1 MFYQE
6 LKTAKA
12 AAIGTIMPWGG
23 GLTSIPKG
31 WIMCDG
37 SNVAAVDFPLLTQAI
52 GDTYN
57 NLATNLQ
64 GSFPSY
70 TGTIKLPLLTD
81 RSLMDVEK
89 DYFINGNAPTG
100 RPHDE
105 DLEAKT
111 LVDPKVG
118 THESQSLTTIFTDVY
133 TDIVFELP
141 YEDYNLPYQGRL
153 RGNTAIP
160 GDGFKTLY
168 VAPRKLGRQ
177 HVKRHTHPGSY
188 ETMSGASSFTPGKG
202 VIPYEDAHFTIRFQ
216 FADNQSGS
224 DQGDT
229 YYFGWTNDV
238 ANTSQNDPWSP
249 ATALLMPGILPG
261 SGWDTQNWSST
272 AGQYVLYWPQATQT
286 HPSGFSQ
293 GSAGKVMAKVLAEA
307 PPYNLKPNQV
317 IHTPISRQFK
327 STPSYTNGHLI
338 DTTQAIAWGFGGNS
352 FTPSPGMTNYYE
364 TNDSAFEV
372 RDTLI
377 SHAALNFVNDNNAND
392 YIEPHD
398 HDEIEIEFDG
408 SRLRPASNINVT
420 VNLATQ
426 TGLLQNDANKNALQV
441 DFNTTQPSLTCLY
454 IIRAY

>member
-37 SNVAAVDFPLLTQAI
+37 SNIAAVDFPLLTQAI

-57 NLATNLQ
+57 NLPSNLQ

-81 RSLMDVEK
+81 RSLMDVED
-89 DYFINGNAPTG
+89 DYFKDGLAPTG
-100 RPHDE
+100 RAHDE

-111 LVDPKVG
+111 LVDPKIG

-141 YEDYNLPYQGRL
+141 ADDYNEPYQGRL

-168 VAPRKLGRQ
+168 VAPRKLGRK
-177 HVKRHTHPGSY
+177 HIKRHTHSGTY
-188 ETMSGASSFTPGKG
+188 ETLSGASSFFPGKG
-202 VIPYEDAHFTIRFQ
+202 VIPYFDAWYTIRFHVV
-216 FADNQSGS
+216 DNESGGNE
-224 DQGDT
+224 GDT
-229 YYFGWTNDV
+229 YYFGWTDDV
-238 ANTSQNDPWSP
+238 GLHDEDN
-249 ATALLMPGILPG
+249 ATQLLFPGVQPG
-261 SGWDTQNWSST
+261 TGWDTANKQAT
-272 AGQYVLYWPQATQT
+272 TGRYVLYWPQANHT
-286 HPSGFSQ
+286 HPSGVGQ
-293 GSAGKVMAKVLAEA
+293 GSAGKVMAKALAEA

-317 IHTPISRQFK
+317 AYTPVTPQFI
-327 STPSYTNGHLI
+327 STPGYTNGHLI
-338 DTTQAIAWGFGGNS
+338 DSSQEIRYGFGGNA

-364 TNDSAFEV
+364 ASDSTAEI
-372 RDTLI
+372 RDTLM
-377 SHAALNFVNDNNAND
+377 SHAALNFTQDNDIND
-392 YIEPHD
+392 YIEPHE

-408 SRLRPASNINVT
+408 TRLRPASNINVT
-420 VNLATQ
+420 VNLAEQ
-426 TGLLQNDANKNALQV
+426 AGLLQNDANKNALQV

>member
-31 WIMCDG
+31 WVMCDG

-81 RSLMDVEK
+81 RALMDVEK

-141 YEDYNLPYQGRL
+141 DSDYVGGDIYHGRL

-160 GDGFKTLY
+160 GDGFRTLY

-188 ETMSGASSFTPGKG
+188 ETISGASSAQPGKG
-202 VIPYEDAHFTIRFQ
+202 VIPYEDVHYTIRFQ
-216 FADNQSGS
+216 ITDNISGWN
-224 DQGDT
+224 GDS
-229 YYFGWTNDV
+229 YYFGWTDDV
-238 ANTSQNDPWSP
+238 PDEPFDA
-249 ATALLMPGILPG
+249 ATQLLMPGISPG
-261 SGWDTQNWSST
+261 TGWDTANMQAT
-272 AGQYVLYWPQATQT
+272 AGQYVTYWPQVGMT

-293 GSAGKVMAKVLAEA
+293 GSAGKVMAKVLSEA
-307 PPYNLKPNQV
+307 PPFNLKPNQV
-317 IHTPISRQFK
+317 AFTPISRKFK
-327 STPSYTNGHLI
+327 NTPQYNNGHLI
-338 DTTQAIAWGFGGNS
+338 DSTQPIAWGFGGNS
-352 FTPSPGMTNYYE
+352 FTPSAGMTNYYE
-364 TNDSAFEV
+364 TTDSINEV

-377 SHAALNFVNDNNAND
+377 SHAALNFRADNDPDD

-408 SRLRPASNINVT
+408 SRLRPASNINVI
-420 VNLATQ
+420 VNLARQ

>member
-37 SNVAAVDFPLLTQAI
+37 SNIAAVNFPLLTQAI

-57 NLATNLQ
+57 NLPSNLQ

-81 RSLMDVEK
+81 RSLMDVED
-89 DYFINGNAPTG
+89 DYFKDGNAPTG
-100 RPHDE
+100 RAHDQ
-105 DLEAKT
+105 DPEART
-111 LVDPKVG
+111 LIDPKIG

-141 YEDYNLPYQGRL
+141 ADDYNEPYQGRL

-177 HVKRHTHPGSY
+177 HVKPHNHPGSY
-188 ETMSGASSFTPGKG
+188 ETLSGASHHRPGKG
-202 VIPYEDAHFTIRFQ
+202 VIPYEDAHFRIRFQ
-216 FADNQSGS
+216 ITDNENGP
-224 DQGDT
+224 QGDS
-229 YYFGWTNDV
+229 YYFGWTDDAPDEPFN
-238 ANTSQNDPWSP
+238 A
-249 ATALLMPGILPG
+249 ATLLTHPGIQPG
-261 SGWDTQNWSST
+261 TGWDTANESAT
-272 AGQYVLYWPQATQT
+272 AGHYVLYWPQEGQT
-286 HPSGFSQ
+286 HPTGFNQ
-293 GSAGKVMAKVLAEA
+293 GSDGKVMAKVLAEA

-338 DTTQAIAWGFGGNS
+338 DSTQAIAWGFGGNS
-352 FTPSPGMTNYYE
+352 FTPSAGMTNYYE
-364 TNDSAFEV
+364 TTDNAFNV

-377 SHAALNFVNDNNAND
+377 SHAALNFVKDNDPTD

-420 VNLATQ
+420 VNLAEQ
-426 TGLLQNDANKNALQV
+426 AGLLQNDANKNALQV

>member
-31 WIMCDG
+31 WVMCDG

-81 RSLMDVEK
+81 RALMDVEK

-141 YEDYNLPYQGRL
+141 DSDYVGGDIYHGRL

-160 GDGFKTLY
+160 GDGFRTLY

-188 ETMSGASSFTPGKG
+188 ETISGAQSAHPGKG
-202 VIPYEDAHFTIRFQ
+202 VIPYEDAHYTIRFQ
-216 FADNQSGS
+216 ITDNAIGDSG
-224 DQGDT
+224 DH
-229 YYFGWTNDV
+229 YYFGWTDD
-238 ANTSQNDPWSP
+238 APLDPQP
-249 ATALLMPGILPG
+249 ATWLSHPGIQPG
-261 SGWDTQNWSST
+261 TGWDTANWSAT
-272 AGQYVLYWPQATQT
+272 AGHYVLYWPQPGMT

-317 IHTPISRQFK
+317 IHTPISSQFK
-327 STPSYTNGHLI
+327 STPQYNNGHLI
-338 DTTQAIAWGFGGNS
+338 DSTQPIAWGFGGNS
-352 FTPSPGMTNYYE
+352 FTPSAGMTNYYE
-364 TNDSAFEV
+364 TTDSEHEV
-372 RDTLI
+372 RDTLL
-377 SHAALNFVNDNNAND
+377 SHAAINFRADNDPND

-408 SRLRPASNINVT
+408 SRLRPASNINVI
-420 VNLATQ
+420 VNLARQ

>member
-23 GLTSIPKG
+23 GLTSIPDG

-37 SNVAAVDFPLLTQAI
+37 SNISAGDFPLLTQAI

-81 RSLMDVEK
+81 RSLMDVED
-89 DYFINGNAPTG
+89 DYFVGGLAPTG
-100 RPHDE
+100 RAHDE
-105 DLEAKT
+105 DSEART
-111 LVDPKVG
+111 LVDPKIG

-141 YEDYNLPYQGRL
+141 ADDYNEPYQGRL

-160 GDGFKTLY
+160 GDGFRTLY
-168 VAPRKLGRQ
+168 VAPRKLGRK
-177 HVKRHTHPGSY
+177 HVKRHSHSGNH
-188 ETMSGASSFTPGKG
+188 ETISGASSATPGKG
-202 VIPYEDAHFTIRFQ
+202 VIPYFDANYTIRFHVI
-216 FADNQSGS
+216 DNKSGGNE
-224 DQGDT
+224 GDT
-229 YYFGWTNDV
+229 YYFGWTDDSDEHDEEQ
-238 ANTSQNDPWSP
+238 AS
-249 ATALLMPGILPG
+249 ALLMPGVLPG
-261 SGWDTQNWSST
+261 SGWDTANLSAT
-272 AGQYVLYWPQATQT
+272 NGRYVLYWPQVGMET
-286 HPSGFSQ
+286 PSGYGQ

-307 PPYNLKPNQV
+307 PPYNLKPQQV
-317 IHTPISRQFK
+317 AYSPISSQFK
-327 STPSYTNGHLI
+327 QTDSYNNGHLI
-338 DTTQAIAWGFGGNS
+338 DSTQAIAWGFGGNS
-352 FTPSPGMTNYYE
+352 FTPSAGMTNYYE
-364 TNDSAFEV
+364 TNDSTAEV

-377 SHAALNFVNDNNAND
+377 SHAALNFRSDNDIND

-420 VNLATQ
+420 VNLAEQ
-426 TGLLQNDANKNALQV
+426 AGLLQNDANKNALQV